1 MNSRGYFLL
10 ILTSWLSLTAGF
22 GQEEESAEVYLEDYT
37 DEFQEQFF
45 EALKQKGIENYD
57 KAINLFL
64 ICKRLDSTSV
74 VVDHELAKA
83 YLADKK
89 YNQALEYALHTVNAA
104 PQNEWFLDTLVEIV
118 LGQGNTMEGL
128 RDRIPFENIRLKE
141 NLALIYY
148 KRRNYQAALNILNGI
163 KESAFSSGL
172 TLKIKDSLGRLEKT
186 VKATEEKPSTEGD
199 DPLNAYK
206 NQIEKLLKE
215 QNYAS
220 LVNLSA
226 EALEQFPAQPYFY
239 YAHGLA
245 LNRVKKPAEAVDIL
259 ESALDYLLDD
269 TALANKIYNELA
281 TAHTALGN
289 TSKANMY
296 LSKIKSGS

>member
-1 MNSRGYFLL
+1 MNIRGYILL
-10 ILTSWLSLTAGF
+10 ILMSCFCLTGGF

-37 DEFQEQFF
+37 DEFQERFF

-64 ICKRLDSTSV
+64 ECKGLDSTSV

-83 YLADKK
+83 YSADKK
-89 YNQALEYALHTVNAA
+89 YNQALEYALRTVNVA
-104 PQNEWFLDTLVEIV
+104 PENEWFLDTLVGIV
-118 LGQGNTMEGL
+118 LSQGNTVEGVK
-128 RDRIPFENIRLKE
+128 DRIPYEDTRLKE

-148 KRRNYQAALNILNGI
+148 KRQKYQEALNILNSI
-163 KESAFSSGL
+163 KKSTFSSSL
-172 TLKIKDSLGRLEKT
+172 TLKIKDSLGRLKKLAEPAKNEQL
-186 VKATEEKPSTEGD
+186 AEEEN
-199 DPLNAYK
+199 PLNSYK
-206 NQIEKLLKE
+206 KQIEKLLEE
-215 QNYAS
+215 QNHKS
-220 LVNLSA
+220 LVTLSA

-245 LNRVKKPAEAVDIL
+245 LNKVEKPTEAIEIL
-259 ESALDYLLDD
+259 EAALDYLLDD

-281 TAHTALGN
+281 TAHTAMGN